1 MTMTIDEI
9 FNTFRNGTDQDKAT
23 LREFL
28 WKNLHL
34 LSSPAFVQAAVANAD
49 LFIIPGM
56 TPEEAEAYDAA
67 LEEAEDYCPHCGH
80 PQCGYSWGD

>member
-1 MTMTIDEI
+1 MSMTIDEI

-34 LSSPAFVQAAVANAD
+34 LSSPAFVQAAVDNAD
-49 LFIIPGM
+49 LFPM
-56 TPEEAEAYDAA
+56 PEEAEAYDAA

>member
-1 MTMTIDEI
+1 MTIDEI

-34 LSSPAFVQAAVANAD
+34 LSSPAFVRAAVANAD
-49 LFIIPGM
+49 LFPM
-56 TPEEAEAYDAA
+56 PEEAEAYDAA